1 MSHYFTIPINT
12 DGIVADMNVAQNF
25 KNALNSPFSVSDV
38 FIYSH
43 GWWTSA
49 TRALSNYNQFSI
61 EFGALVARI
70 AGLPAPVLTRLPR
83 SPLGVAIHWPSM
95 ISDEGD
101 ALSPPVRGGSVEH
114 RGNGSHVI
122 SN

>member
-12 DGIVADMNVAQNF
+12 DGIVSDLNVATNF
-25 KNALNSPFSVSDV
+25 KNALNLPAPISDV

-49 TRALSNYNQFSI
+49 THALANYNQFSI
-61 EFGALVARI
+61 ELTARI
-70 AGLPAPVLTRLPR
+70 SGIAGQARMALANLPS

-95 ISDEGD
+95 ISDDDE
-101 ALSPPVRGGSVEH
+101 
-114 RGNGSHVI
+114 
-122 SN
+122 